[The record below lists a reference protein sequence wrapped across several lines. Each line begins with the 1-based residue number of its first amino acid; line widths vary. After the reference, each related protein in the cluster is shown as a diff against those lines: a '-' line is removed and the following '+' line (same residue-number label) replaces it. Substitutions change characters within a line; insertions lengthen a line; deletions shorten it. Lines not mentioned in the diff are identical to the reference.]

1 VAVYLDAFRAILKAQ
16 KTCIFMRL
24 RHRDTVA
31 VNVGAIR
38 NGSSSHE
45 HYSSSPSK
53 TLRAA
58 MGCSFRFA
66 GNTGRTKEE
75 CRIESLAG
83 QQARARQKPTKNPP
97 G

>member
-1 VAVYLDAFRAILKAQ
+1 
-16 KTCIFMRL
+16 
-24 RHRDTVA
+24 
-31 VNVGAIR
+31 VNVGAIW
-38 NGSSSHE
+38 NWSSSHE

-66 GNTGRTKEE
+66 GISGRTKEE

-83 QQARARQKPTKNPP
+83 QQAPRAAKANEKPAGLRLKAKGNDRR
-97 G
+97 